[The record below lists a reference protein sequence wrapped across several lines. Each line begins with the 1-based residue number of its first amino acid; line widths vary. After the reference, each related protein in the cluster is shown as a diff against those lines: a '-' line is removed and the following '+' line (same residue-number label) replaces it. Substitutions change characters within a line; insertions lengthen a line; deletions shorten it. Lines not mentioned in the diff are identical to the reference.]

1 MKNNIYLALLRGI
14 NVGGNNTVS
23 MKNLKKVFEGLG
35 YTNIKTYI
43 NSGNVIFQ
51 TTDKSSDKIV
61 RVIEDAIEKEFGF
74 AVRVLLRSKKQIEEV
89 CELIPKKW
97 TNSKTMRTDV
107 IFLWKEADNV
117 EEVAKVVI
125 NPQVD
130 NLIYKAGAIIWNFER
145 EKCKESKSDKFIGT
159 YLYKHMTARNV
170 NTTRKLLEL
179 MREI

>member
-23 MKNLKKVFEGLG
+23 MKNLKKVFEGLR

-51 TTDKSSDKIV
+51 ATDKSSDKIV

-97 TNSKTMRTDV
+97 TNGKTMRTDV
-107 IFLWKEADNV
+107 IFLWKEVDNV

-125 NPQVD
+125 NPQID
-130 NLIYKAGAIIWNFER
+130 NLIYKASAIIWNFER
-145 EKCKESKSDKFIGT
+145 EKYKESKSDKFIGT